1 MMLHYTD
8 GACRS
13 HFSFNENL
21 TGGGTEEITDHLS
34 GEPASYTGCHQLC
47 SISDGGTSSSASSA
61 NPPDVLSEGLQ
72 LKQQWPRAL
81 PSLFQKTL
89 KTPCTRDPLHRCG
102 SSITSRFFMSTAVV
116 GNTNVPT
123 LPTPKKLLCT

>member
-47 SISDGGTSSSASSA
+47 SISDGGTSNSASSA

-89 KTPCTRDPLHRCG
+89 KTHALAIPCIAAG
-102 SSITSRFFMSTAVV
+102 AA
-116 GNTNVPT
+116 
-123 LPTPKKLLCT
+123 